1 MKHRGFQKML
11 SFRFLSVPVQWH
23 PHRTSQPELPD
34 SGSVLPLQIP
44 FSAIARNTCGY
55 KSNWSNLTVSIYFL
69 SIETCAIG
77 ARKTRGW
84 STAPISATVWM
95 ITRCPY
101 FCQEIPPRNSSH
113 QLRIFGNYVPQT
125 SSFDKI
131 VADFWSG
138 CYFLFKSNRQ
148 SCILSILLHH
158 FLLPVF
164 RVKNSIA
171 DFCFYLLYSMPSF
184 IKCFLFYL
192 SLTSAKCPSARS
204 FLDFFLTW

>member
-1 MKHRGFQKML
+1 
-11 SFRFLSVPVQWH
+11 
-23 PHRTSQPELPD
+23 
-34 SGSVLPLQIP
+34 
-44 FSAIARNTCGY
+44 
-55 KSNWSNLTVSIYFL
+55 
-69 SIETCAIG
+69 
-77 ARKTRGW
+77 
-84 STAPISATVWM
+84 M

-164 RVKNSIA
+164 RVKKLDCGFLFLSVI
-171 DFCFYLLYSMPSF
+171 FYAAF

-204 FLDFFLTW
+204 FLDFFLNLIKHRICRMQKIPALCIIFRNIITDSL